1 VVFLLALS
9 IHEKTKQL
17 VIDYFS
23 APHLPAPGI
32 DNAYRSWSKQL
43 YWSGLISIK
52 LPFQQTSYQ
61 LCGFKRATGGRKSFI
76 ATIKLIYHFRKKK
89 YTH

>member
-23 APHLPAPGI
+23 APPLPAPGI
-32 DNAYRSWSKQL
+32 DNAELLVKAIVLVRTTQHQ
-43 YWSGLISIK
+43 
-52 LPFQQTSYQ
+52 LPFQRTCYQ
-61 LCGFKRATGGRKSFI
+61 LCGFKRATGGRKVI
-76 ATIKLIYHFRKKK
+76 
-89 YTH
+89 